1 MARKILINTANS
13 VGTTIAKINQMS
25 DYLGDLD
32 DLGGNFDSVYGASP
46 SLSIRRDSNIISA
59 LNMLDSLIGPWEDL
73 DDSTWGQFPDIVSI
87 LNHVAVQ
94 ALKGGDGSAVEADSG
109 RFNNVNVGLD
119 SAGELEVF
127 QKPLEAPF
135 TGNNTNRPLT
145 FQEAGFS
152 EVDSVSYFDHLY
164 VENLYADS
172 AIFGKW
178 IRIWHDSDDN
188 NYIEHYG
195 HKYLAGYPR
204 KPQGDLYFRS
214 HFSRFDSVQGDFT
227 LNVGSA
233 VQAPGAGRFDVNVIG
248 RSTRKYGEQLSESAG
263 ADIIHNAGADILF
276 TTTGGNTEFDTKK
289 NFQSEAVTHIFKDE
303 DDQNRLVLNQYGA
316 DVTGRVTADSA
327 TISFLDIP
335 YPGQLGS
342 VQTISGSGSVATG
355 SFVTS
360 VIHSGSGTVSVPAAG
375 WAQGSLITII
385 STGTMTMNWGSG
397 SQGISLGSSTRIAS
411 GMSTGSVWYFS
422 ETVV

>member
-32 DLGGNFDSVYGASP
+32 DLRGNFDSIYGASP
-46 SLSIRRDSNIISA
+46 SLSIRRDSNIISS
-59 LNMLDSLIGPWEDL
+59 LNMLDSLIGPWEER
-73 DDSTWGQFPDIVSI
+73 DDSTWGPFENLVEM
-87 LNHVAVQ
+87 LNHIAVQ
-94 ALKGGDGSAVEADSG
+94 AFKGGIGSAVVADSG
-109 RFNNVNVGLD
+109 TFNRINVGFD
-119 SAGELEVF
+119 SAGEGDVF
-127 QKPLEAPF
+127 TQPLAVPF
-135 TGNNTNRPLT
+135 TGNTQRPLT
-145 FQEAGFS
+145 FEEAGFAS
-152 EVDSVSYFDHLY
+152 GDSVSYFENLY

-178 IRIWHDSDDN
+178 IRIWHDSQDN

-195 HKYLAGYPR
+195 RNVPNAYPR
-204 KPQGDLYFRS
+204 KNQGDLYIRS
-214 HFSRFDSVQGDFT
+214 HFSRIDSVQEDFT
-227 LNVGSA
+227 FNIGSNLGAGQFELNVVGL
-233 VQAPGAGRFDVNVIG
+233 
-248 RSTRKYGEQLSESAG
+248 STKKYGGQLSESAG
-263 ADIIHNAGADILF
+263 GDIIHNAGADILF
-276 TTTGGNTEFDTKK
+276 TTTGGDTQFDTKK
-289 NFQSEAVTHIFKDE
+289 NFQSEAVQHIFKDE
-303 DDQNRLVLNQYGA
+303 DNLNRLVIDQHGI
-316 DVTGRVTADSA
+316 DVTGSLTADSA
-327 TISFLDIP
+327 TITYLDIP

-342 VQTISGSGSVATG
+342 VQTISGSGSVQTG

-385 STGTMTMNWGSG
+385 STGTMTMNWGAG
-397 SQGISLGSSTRIAS
+397 SEGISLGSSTRIAS

>member
-25 DYLGDLD
+25 DYMGDLD
-32 DLGGNFDSVYGASP
+32 DLGGNFDSIYGTTP
-46 SLSIRRDSNIISA
+46 SLAIRRDSNIISA
-59 LNMLDSLIGPWEDL
+59 LNLLDSLIGPWEDL

-94 ALKGGDGSAVEADSG
+94 ALKGGTGSAVEADSG
-109 RFNNVNVGLD
+109 RFQNLNVGLD

-127 QKPLEAPF
+127 QTPLSTPF
-135 TGNNTNRPLT
+135 TGTHRPLT
-145 FQEAGFS
+145 FEEAGFS
-152 EVDSVSYFDHLY
+152 NTDSVSYFDHLY

-178 IRIWHDSDDN
+178 IRIWHDSSDN

-195 HKYLAGYPR
+195 SNVPNAYPR
-204 KPQGDLYFRS
+204 KNQGDLYIRS
-214 HFSRFDSVQGDFT
+214 HFNRVDSIQQNWTV
-227 LNVGSA
+227 NVGSNL
-233 VQAPGAGRFDVNVIG
+233 GAGSFDLDVVG
-248 RSTRKYGEQLSESAG
+248 LSTKKYGGQLSESAG
-263 ADIIHNAGADILF
+263 GDIIHNAGADISF
-276 TTTGGNTEFDTKK
+276 ATTGGNTLFDTKK
-289 NFQSEAVTHIFKDE
+289 NFQSEAITHIFKDE
-303 DDQNRLVLNQYGA
+303 DNQNRLVLNQYGA

-327 TISFLDIP
+327 SITYLDIP

-342 VQTISGSGSVATG
+342 VQTVSGSASVATG

-360 VIHSGSGTVSVPAAG
+360 VIHSGSGTVSVPASG
-375 WAQGSLITII
+375 WAQGSLITIV
-385 STGTMTMNWGSG
+385 STGTMTMNWGGG

-411 GMSTGSVWYFS
+411 GMYTGSVWYFS

>member
-25 DYLGDLD
+25 DYMGDLD
-32 DLGGNFDSVYGASP
+32 DLGGNFDSIYGTTP
-46 SLSIRRDSNIISA
+46 SLAIRRDSNIISA
-59 LNMLDSLIGPWEDL
+59 LNLLDSLIGPWEDL

-94 ALKGGDGSAVEADSG
+94 ALKGGTGSAVEADSG
-109 RFNNVNVGLD
+109 RFQNLNVGLD

-127 QKPLEAPF
+127 QTPLSTPF
-135 TGNNTNRPLT
+135 TGTHRPLT
-145 FQEAGFS
+145 FEEAGFS
-152 EVDSVSYFDHLY
+152 NTDSVSYFDHLY

-178 IRIWHDSDDN
+178 IRIWHDSSDN

-195 HKYLAGYPR
+195 SNVPNAYPR
-204 KPQGDLYFRS
+204 KNQGDLYIRS
-214 HFSRFDSVQGDFT
+214 HFNRVDSIQQNWTV
-227 LNVGSA
+227 NVGSSL
-233 VQAPGAGRFDVNVIG
+233 GAGRFDLDVVG
-248 RSTRKYGEQLSESAG
+248 LSTKKYGGQLSESAG
-263 ADIIHNAGADILF
+263 GDIIHNAGADISF
-276 TTTGGNTEFDTKK
+276 ATTGGNTLFDTKK
-289 NFQSEAVTHIFKDE
+289 NFQSEAITHIFKDE
-303 DDQNRLVLNQYGA
+303 DNQNRLVLNQYGA

-327 TISFLDIP
+327 SITYLDIP

-342 VQTISGSGSVATG
+342 VQTVSGSASVTTG

-360 VIHSGSGTVSVPAAG
+360 VIHSGSGTVSVPASG
-375 WAQGSLITII
+375 WAQGSLITIV
-385 STGTMTMNWGSG
+385 STGTMTMSWGAG

-411 GMSTGSVWYFS
+411 GMYTGSVWYFS